1 MFINSLLI
9 LGAYLLGSLSGAII
23 ICKVLGLPDPRT
35 QGSGNPGA
43 TNILRQNGKKQAI
56 ITLLVDVFKGVIAV
70 LVAKLIISDEAILAS
85 VGVAVFLGHLY
96 PIFFHFRGGKGVA
109 TAFGVLMML
118 AWPVSLAALAT
129 WFVMA
134 ALFRYSS
141 LAAISSAMLTP
152 VYMFL
157 FTGVW
162 EYLMMSFVISSLLIW
177 RHRSNIQN
185 LLAGQERK
193 IR

>member
-1 MFINSLLI
+1 MLINSLLI

-43 TNILRQNGKKQAI
+43 TNILRQSGKKPAI
-56 ITLLVDVFKGVIAV
+56 ITLLMDVFKGVIAL
-70 LVAKLIISDEAILAS
+70 LVAKLIISDAAILAS

-109 TAFGVLMML
+109 TAFGVLVVL
-118 AWPVSLAALAT
+118 AWPVSLAALTT

-141 LAAISSAMLTP
+141 LAAISAAMLTP
-152 VYMFL
+152 VYMFW

-162 EYLMMSFVISSLLIW
+162 EYIMMSFIISSLLIW

-185 LLAGQERK
+185 LLAGQEDK

>member
-162 EYLMMSFVISSLLIW
+162 EYIMMSFIISSLLIW